1 MLLKTI
7 LNYLRFTVLLSRT
20 DEGSQIKRHKSFL
33 CKCKLD
39 ASACNDKQRWNDDKC
54 RCEWKELIDT
64 GKCCNGF
71 IWNPS
76 ICECDKSCDVAEYL
90 DYANSRCR
98 KRLNKLVLECED
110 EMLNTTDTISIAGKK
125 VKCKNNCLIYI
136 TIIVLSIMC
145 LILLAIVFISC
156 YYYTKYWV
164 KKEYSMP

>member
-1 MLLKTI
+1 MVLIILVLNYVFLMLLKTI
-7 LNYLRFTVLLSRT
+7 LNYLRFKVFR
-20 DEGSQIKRHKSFL
+20 
-33 CKCKLD
+33 
-39 ASACNDKQRWNDDKC
+39 
-54 RCEWKELIDT
+54 
-64 GKCCNGF
+64 NGF

-110 EMLNTTDTISIAGKK
+110 EMLNTTDTISIADKK

-164 KKEYSMP
+164 KKENSMP